1 MVQAGVQKLLS
12 FWTAPPLVGVPS

>member
-1 MVQAGVQKLLS
+1 MMQAGVQKLLS